1 MIGHYLLFPAKNRI
15 IYSIVNRIREKI
27 ELNPKEPD
35 YIKVV
40 WGAGCRFRGQP

>member
-27 ELNPKEPD
+27 ERDPSRPK
-35 YIKVV
+35 YIQTV